1 MKIVSWNV
9 NGIRSVLKKG
19 LLDWLRSEDP
29 DIFCVQETK
38 ASEEV
43 LPPELISIGG
53 YHSYFSS
60 AERKGYSGV
69 ALYSKVEPLSIT
81 RGFGNVKFDT
91 EGRIIVAE
99 YEKFTLFDI
108 YFPNGQA
115 SEERLRFK
123 FEFFDEFLSVVEKM
137 VANKRNVVI
146 CGDFNIAHKEIDIA
160 HPKENETISG
170 FLPEERAWL
179 DRFVE
184 RGYVDTFRRFDSS
197 PQKYTWWSPIFRAR
211 DRNVGWRIDYFFV
224 NAAFINQVKSAFIL
238 PDVMGSDHCPVGI
251 TSEFI

>member
-1 MKIVSWNV
+1 MKIISWNV

-19 LLDWLRSEDP
+19 LLDWLRSEDT
-29 DIFCVQETK
+29 DVFCVQETK

-43 LPPELISIGG
+43 LPPELISIDG
-53 YHSYFSS
+53 YYSYFSS

-69 ALYSKVEPLSIT
+69 ALYSKAKPLSVNK
-81 RGFGNVKFDT
+81 GFGNAKFDT
-91 EGRIIVAE
+91 EGRILIAE
-99 YEKFTLFDI
+99 YNAFTLFDI

-137 VANKRNVVI
+137 VANGRNVAI

-160 HPKENETISG
+160 HPKENETTSG

-179 DRFVE
+179 DRFIA
-184 RGYVDTFRRFDSS
+184 RGYVDTFRRFDPS

-211 DRNVGWRIDYFFV
+211 ERNVGWRIDYFFV
-224 NAAFINQVKSAFIL
+224 NVAFLGKVKSAFIL
-238 PDVMGSDHCPVGI
+238 ADVMGSDHCPVGI
-251 TSEFI
+251 TID

>member
-1 MKIVSWNV
+1 MKIISWNV

-19 LLDWLRSEDP
+19 LLDWLRSEDT
-29 DIFCVQETK
+29 DVFCVQETK

-43 LPPELISIGG
+43 LPPELISIDG
-53 YHSYFSS
+53 YYSYFSS

-69 ALYSKVEPLSIT
+69 ALYSKAKPLSVNK
-81 RGFGNVKFDT
+81 GFGNAKFDT
-91 EGRIIVAE
+91 EGRILIAE
-99 YEKFTLFDI
+99 YNAFTLFDI

-137 VANKRNVVI
+137 VANGRNVAI

-160 HPKENETISG
+160 HPKENETTSG

-179 DRFVE
+179 DRFIA
-184 RGYVDTFRRFDSS
+184 RGYVDTFRRFDPS

-224 NAAFINQVKSAFIL
+224 NTAFLGKVKSAFIL
-238 PDVMGSDHCPVGI
+238 ADVMGSDHCPVGI
-251 TSEFI
+251 TID

>member
-1 MKIVSWNV
+1 MKIISWNV

-29 DIFCVQETK
+29 DVFCVQETK

-43 LPPELISIGG
+43 LPPELISIDG
-53 YHSYFSS
+53 YYSYFSS

-69 ALYSKVEPLSIT
+69 ALYSKAKPLSVNK
-81 RGFGNVKFDT
+81 GFGNAKFDT
-91 EGRIIVAE
+91 EGRIIIAE
-99 YEKFTLFDI
+99 YNGFTLFDI

-123 FEFFDEFLSVVEKM
+123 FEFFDEFLSVVEKKIANGQN
-137 VANKRNVVI
+137 VAI

-160 HPKENETISG
+160 HPKENETTSG

-179 DRFVE
+179 DRFVAK
-184 RGYVDTFRRFDSS
+184 GYVDTFRRFDPS

-224 NAAFINQVKSAFIL
+224 NSAFLGKVKSVFIL
-238 PDVMGSDHCPVGI
+238 TDVMGSDHCPVGI
-251 TSEFI
+251 TIE